1 MIDIW
6 PTLNAAFREAFG
18 REPALFVQAPGRVNL
33 LGEHTDYNDG
43 FVLPIAIGRAMR
55 LALAPSGSARVRL
68 FSLDFD
74 QRSEFDLDRSIQRDP
89 AAFWSDYVRGVAVM
103 LLDAGESLA
112 GYDAVLSGDVPI
124 GAGLSSSAALEVA
137 AARSFQAVNRLTLSG
152 VELARVCQRAENE
165 FVGVNCGIMDQF
177 VSLLGQRD
185 HALLID
191 CRSLDY
197 RLVPLPPDV
206 RVVVLDSGV
215 RRDLATSAYN
225 ERRAQCEEGVRL
237 LQQRLPRVQ
246 ALRDVT
252 PADLERYAAT
262 LPPVVRRRCRHVVL
276 ENQRVLDGVAALE
289 RGDVSAF
296 GAAMNASHVSLRDDY
311 QVSCPELDALVEAAW
326 EQPGCLGTRMTGAG
340 FGGCTVNLVRADA
353 VGAFVPAVQAAYQA
367 QTGRVP
373 SALVCRAEDGAVVR
387 AVDSEMGSEY
397 NTQAILLP
405 GK

>member
-74 QRSEFDLDRSIQRDP
+74 QRSEFDLDRPIQRDP

-311 QVSCPELDALVEAAW
+311 QVSCPELDALVEAAGAR
-326 EQPGCLGTRMTGAG
+326 PGCLGTRMTGAG
-340 FGGCTVNLVRADA
+340 FGGCTVNLVRAEA